1 LESITSSLYV
11 VYGRAAP
18 LNKIFSSIALLHRT
32 TVKLNAIM
40 KTWFTSKAIFKGG
53 SSETNQTSNEL
64 QNATSESLRAGKP
77 ALMGLSWSAQCSGSP
92 MRRRDESSFMQS
104 QLG

>member
-11 VYGRAAP
+11 ICSRAAP
-18 LNKIFSSIALLHRT
+18 LNNIFLGIALLHRT

-40 KTWFTSKAIFKGG
+40 KTWFTSKTISKGG
-53 SSETNQTSNEL
+53 RSETNQASNGL
-64 QNATSESLRAGKP
+64 QNATSGSLRTGKP
-77 ALMGLSWSAQCSGSP
+77 ALTGLSWSAQPIGSP